1 MVVYIGSG
9 QKIYAVIPAQAGMTA
24 DGFGAGER
32 FQAALGKGNLK
43 MGRPSERA
51 VSDGLLVTWVE
62 NLTQNR

>member
-1 MVVYIGSG
+1 
-9 QKIYAVIPAQAGMTA
+9 MTG

-51 VSDGLLVTWVE
+51 VSDGLLVAWVV
-62 NLTQNR
+62 NPTQNRLFNGFVGA